1 MAGVTRDGNGRFER
15 TAETAARDAE
25 AARLRSRGLTYR
37 QIAEQ
42 LGMAGPG
49 KAHEAVKRVLAE
61 TVGEAAED
69 LRLVELERLD
79 QMYQAT
85 LKVLEAEHYA
95 VSHGKVIYLDGSS
108 EPLTDNGPVLQA
120 VDRLLKIQ
128 ERRAKLLGLDAPTKA
143 NVTVSDAM
151 TEEISRLAA
160 QLGIGEDAPEAAKS

>member
-42 LGMAGPG
+42 LGLAGPG
-49 KAHEAVKRVLAE
+49 KAHEAVKRVLKE
-61 TVGEAAED
+61 TVQEAADD
-69 LRLVELERLD
+69 LRMVELERLD
-79 QMYQAT
+79 QMYQAA
-85 LKVLEAEHYA
+85 LKVLESEHYA
-95 VSHGKVIYLDGSS
+95 VSHGRVIYLEDGGP
-108 EPLTDNGPVLQA
+108 PLTDNGPVLQA
-120 VDRLLKIQ
+120 IDRLLKVQ

-160 QLGIGEDAPEAAKS
+160 QLGIGEDAPETVEN

>member
-42 LGMAGPG
+42 LGLAGPG

-61 TVGEAAED
+61 TVADAADD

-85 LKVLEAEHYA
+85 LKVLESEHYA
-95 VSHGKVIYLDGSS
+95 VSHGKVIYLDGGT
-108 EPLTDNGPVLQA
+108 EPLTDNAPVLQA
-120 VDRLLKIQ
+120 IDRLLKIQ
-128 ERRAKLLGLDAPTKA
+128 ERRAKLLGLDAPAKT
-143 NVTVSDAM
+143 NVTVSDAI
-151 TEEISRLAA
+151 TSEIEQLAA
-160 QLGIGEDAPEAAKS
+160 QLGMAEETEPSEA